1 MFDQKNASVVFD
13 LVAPGQGYGWRC
25 VPRHRPT
32 IPHSGENCHRDEGH
46 DLKTTVEIAE
56 TPPAAVPY
64 APWRRA
70 LSDLER
76 VALTVGEVSFP
87 PPTLHRRAPCT
98 HAGPSPWAGVR
109 SFWCLRTVW
118 FATTAVGQEQQSAA
132 EHRHPR
138 PGPSARTVDVW
149 HRRSVPAG
157 GDGRRSPARSPKAGQ
172 HATRSACGYCA
183 RRADGHA
190 QRAGQMVAS
199 SARAAPLR
207 AVRCSRRHPQ
217 TTL

>member
-13 LVAPGQGYGWRC
+13 LVAPGQGYGWRRF
-25 VPRHRPT
+25 PRHRPT

-64 APWRRA
+64 PPWRRA

-76 VALTVGEVSFP
+76 VALTVGEVLIPPQHLTEGLPAPTPALPPGPACGRFVACRGFGLP
-87 PPTLHRRAPCT
+87 PPQSVNNHSVQRNI
-98 HAGPSPWAGVR
+98 
-109 SFWCLRTVW
+109 
-118 FATTAVGQEQQSAA
+118 ATPDSILLLEQW
-132 EHRHPR
+132 
-138 PGPSARTVDVW
+138 VW

-157 GDGRRSPARSPKAGQ
+157 GGGRRSPARSPKAGR
-172 HATRSACGYCA
+172 HAARSARGCCA

-190 QRAGQMVAS
+190 QRAGWMVAS